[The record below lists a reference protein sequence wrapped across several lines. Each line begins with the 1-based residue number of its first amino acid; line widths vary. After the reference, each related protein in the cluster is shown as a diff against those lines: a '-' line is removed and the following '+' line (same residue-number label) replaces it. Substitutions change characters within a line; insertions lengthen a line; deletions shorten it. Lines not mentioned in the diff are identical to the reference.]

1 MMRKHR
7 AGSLAA
13 WAAAGI
19 LGVGTAA
26 AETIAPTSGSIFAD
40 HAAHR
45 VGDAITILIVE
56 STQAAKSTLTKT
68 RSEADHNASSLGRL
82 DFFDMWGLD
91 AKNSSLG
98 EGSTAR
104 RGDLQARITAKV
116 VEIDANGLLVVEGTR
131 SVLVNG
137 EEEQITLRGSVRP
150 QDVQQDNTVLSTY
163 LADASI
169 EYTGE
174 GVLASAERPGIV
186 TRIFN
191 WLF

>member
-1 MMRKHR
+1 MMRTGFR
-7 AGSLAA
+7 LVTVAVFVLVA
-13 WAAAGI
+13 
-19 LGVGTAA
+19 TAVS
-26 AETIAPTSGSIFAD
+26 AETVLPSGGSMFAD
-40 HAAHR
+40 HEAGR

-68 RSEADHNASSLGRL
+68 RSETSNSADSFGKL
-82 DFFDMWGLD
+82 DIFDVWSLD
-91 AKNSSLG
+91 AKNRSLG

-116 VEIDANGLLVVEGTR
+116 TEIDANGLLVVEGTR
-131 SVLVNG
+131 SVRVNG
-137 EEEQITLRGSVRP
+137 EEEQITLRGSVRS
-150 QDVQQDNTVLSTY
+150 QDVRPDNTVLSTF
-163 LADASI
+163 LADATI

-174 GVLASAERPGIV
+174 GVLASAEHPGIV

>member
-1 MMRKHR
+1 MRKR
-7 AGSLAA
+7 WESGL
-13 WAAAGI
+13 AAGI
-19 LGVGTAA
+19 AAAVLGTATA
-26 AETIAPTSGSIFAD
+26 GAETIVPTSGSIFSD

-45 VGDAITILIVE
+45 IGDAITILIVE

-68 RSEADHNASSLGRL
+68 RSEADNSASSLGRL

-116 VEIDANGLLVVEGTR
+116 VDIDANGLLVVEGTR

-163 LADASI
+163 LADAAI